1 TAHYTDGTTEDV
13 THLAQFSSSESVY
26 AAVDP
31 NGRVKAGPIPGE
43 AAVMARFRER
53 FAVCTVMIP
62 MPGAIPASE
71 YEKLP
76 RQNFIDGHVWAKLS
90 QLNLTPSAPASD
102 VTFHR
107 RAFLDVIGRL
117 PTPEETR
124 AFLADADPKKRE
136 KLIDALLARPEYAD
150 FWANKWADLL
160 RPNPYRVGIKA
171 VYNLDAWLRE
181 SFRQNKPYDVFVR
194 EILTASGSTFTNGP
208 VVIFRDRREPDE
220 ITTMVSQLFLGVRLD

>member
-117 PTPEETR
+117 PTPDETR

-150 FWANKWADLL
+150 FWANKWTDLL
-160 RPNPYRVGIKA
+160 RPNAYHVGIKA
-171 VYNLDAWLRE
+171 TYNLDQWLRA
-181 SFRQNKPYDVFVR
+181 SFRANKPYDQFVR
-194 EILTASGSTFTNGP
+194 ELIAA
-208 VVIFRDRREPDE
+208 R
-220 ITTMVSQLFLGVRLD
+220 